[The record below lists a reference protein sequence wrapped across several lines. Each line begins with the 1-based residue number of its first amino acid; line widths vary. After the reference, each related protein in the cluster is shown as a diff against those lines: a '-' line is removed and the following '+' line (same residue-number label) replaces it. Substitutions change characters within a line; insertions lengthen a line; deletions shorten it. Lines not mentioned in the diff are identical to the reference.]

1 MLLNQL
7 GFKFEQRHPDIDE
20 TPSASEHPS
29 SYVLR
34 LAQEKAAVGLKT
46 TKTPTVFLAADT
58 IVVKGDVI
66 YEKPQDEADYM
77 NMLSA
82 LSGSQHQVLTAV
94 ALMDGQ
100 HVSAKLME
108 TTIQFCEI
116 TPQQMN
122 QYWLTGEPKDKAG
135 GYAIQGGGGNFIRTI
150 KGSYSAAVGLPLVE
164 TRELLS
170 AFGVHPQ

>member
-7 GFKFEQRHPDIDE
+7 GFKFQQIHPEIDE
-20 TPSASEHPS
+20 NPICGEHPS

-34 LAQEKAAVGLKT
+34 LAQEKAAAGLKQMQT
-46 TKTPTVFLAADT
+46 LGVFLAADT
-58 IVVKGDVI
+58 VVVMGDKI
-66 YEKPQDEADYM
+66 YEKPKDKADYM
-77 NMLSA
+77 SMLTA

-100 HVSAKLME
+100 HVSAKLMQ

-116 TPQQMN
+116 TAQQMT

-150 KGSYSAAVGLPLVE
+150 EGSYSAAVGLPLVE

-170 AFGVHPQ
+170 AFSVYPQ